1 MAVRVAGYNSE
12 QHKSWVNILKHIIN
26 KIKAIHKKQK
36 KTSIIAVYLF
46 ISIIYLFVLSLER

>member
-1 MAVRVAGYNSE
+1 MRVAGYNSE

-36 KTSIIAVYLF
+36 KTSITIAVYLF